1 MEFLLF
7 FVFLFFTFSVVA
19 LLSYYIR
26 LFSNEDK
33 DNFTK
38 QELIELQRIIPME
51 KLQLFESEGSIQFGL
66 AAFFVSIALTYLW
79 TLSGGLIGPPHYT
92 NDFGNYFFLSFI
104 LFLAL
109 TLSYPYLYDA
119 FLNRIAITD
128 SRSIIV
134 QFFKQENN
142 IIMGCGITL
151 IAANLTIYGMYHEIY
166 FISVISNIAIIGI
179 VLLYKLSGKTIPWLP
194 YFNKPLNQFEDVDI
208 HIEDDD
214 ELMV

>member
-79 TLSGGLIGPPHYT
+79 TLSGGLIDRLIIQMILGIIFFIPL
-92 NDFGNYFFLSFI
+92 FYF
-104 LFLAL
+104 
-109 TLSYPYLYDA
+109 
-119 FLNRIAITD
+119 
-128 SRSIIV
+128 
-134 QFFKQENN
+134 
-142 IIMGCGITL
+142 
-151 IAANLTIYGMYHEIY
+151 
-166 FISVISNIAIIGI
+166 
-179 VLLYKLSGKTIPWLP
+179 LL
-194 YFNKPLNQFEDVDI
+194 
-208 HIEDDD
+208 
-214 ELMV
+214 